1 MISRISRAGALLVAA
16 AALVLNGCAART
28 APPARELPAP
38 AASDGHDR
46 HSASALETAR
56 VGYAAADVE
65 FMQRMI
71 HHHAQALVMTGLVAG
86 RADRRELE
94 LLAGRI
100 DASQR
105 SEIESMRRWLEKRG
119 EHAPDPSHAHHD
131 AMTSMP
137 GMLTDAQL
145 AELRAATGATF
156 DRLFLERMIQH
167 HEGALSMV
175 ADLFATPGAGQE
187 SEIFR
192 FATDVDADQ
201 RAEIARMRNLL
212 NTIPATP
219 NTR

>member
-1 MISRISRAGALLVAA
+1 MKARTSRAGALLVAA
-16 AALVLNGCAART
+16 AALVLIGCAARAAAPTHEPATPDVPGQHDHAAAT
-28 APPARELPAP
+28 AAAP
-38 AASDGHDR
+38 
-46 HSASALETAR
+46 AR
-56 VGYAAADVE
+56 VGYVAADVE
-65 FMQRMI
+65 FMQHMI
-71 HHHAQALVMTGLVAG
+71 HHHAQALVMTALVAG

-105 SEIESMRRWLEKRG
+105 SEIESMRRWLAKRG

-131 AMTSMP
+131 AMASMP
-137 GMLTDAQL
+137 GMLSDAQL
-145 AELRAATGATF
+145 AELRAASGATF

-201 RAEIARMRNLL
+201 RAEIARMRNLMSTIPTTL
-212 NTIPATP
+212 NT
-219 NTR
+219 R